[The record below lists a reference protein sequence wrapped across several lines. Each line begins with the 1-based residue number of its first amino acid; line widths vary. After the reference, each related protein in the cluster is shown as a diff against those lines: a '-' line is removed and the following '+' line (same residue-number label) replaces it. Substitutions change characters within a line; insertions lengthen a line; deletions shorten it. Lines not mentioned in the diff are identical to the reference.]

1 MTNMQLYELFSR
13 CLNYGNC
20 FDQDRII
27 VMQQQMSYHS
37 HNKSVQSLLVH
48 VTRLHRQKLDILI
61 EDVQSAV
68 TRSLILLLCEEIT
81 SCVDLYIIHA
91 GINITNLTNVPSL
104 LILEETGFNICH
116 KHVLINLDQSYMRS
130 YIKCTRHFQLTS
142 FRRQRIIMYTTLH
155 YLFILNLSK
164 QNHTPINQH
173 TTLCLHNINA
183 ICGFAWHMS

>member
-1 MTNMQLYELFSR
+1 MTNMYALSLR
-13 CLNYGNC
+13 CSNDGTC
-20 FDQDRII
+20 FDQDRIL
-27 VMQQQMSYHS
+27 VMQQQMSYHL

-48 VTRLHRQKLDILI
+48 AMRLHRQKLDILI

-116 KHVLINLDQSYMRS
+116 KHVIINLHQQYMS
-130 YIKCTRHFQLTS
+130 QACYNQLAPAIYVTS
-142 FRRQRIIMYTTLH
+142 ML
-155 YLFILNLSK
+155 
-164 QNHTPINQH
+164 
-173 TTLCLHNINA
+173 
-183 ICGFAWHMS
+183 